1 MQKKSIIAIGA
12 VIGLIIFSSI
22 FISRQT
28 PRPLDTLVVG
38 MMSGW
43 APFMTINNY
52 GDYVGF
58 DVDIA
63 KALATRMGK
72 KLIIKDMGSL
82 ASLFVSLEQKKIDM
96 AFSGLDI
103 TQSRLAKLAMV
114 PYTGEAVK
122 SFSLLFWHKVPS
134 TITKIEDFKNV
145 PDAVIC
151 AEPGS
156 AQEKYLN
163 QFSFIT
169 KKPLAAVS
177 DMILDLRYGKSLAA
191 ILEPQVARSLQK
203 KESAIQILS
212 VPLPKEFVVYGM
224 GVALKKDN
232 TELITAITTT
242 MQELKND
249 GSLKKLEQ
257 QWGLEK

>member
-1 MQKKSIIAIGA
+1 M
-12 VIGLIIFSSI
+12 
-22 FISRQT
+22 SRQT
-28 PRPLDTLVVG
+28 QRPTDTLVVG

-43 APFMTINNY
+43 APFMTINNS

-58 DVDIA
+58 DVDTA
-63 KALATRMGK
+63 QALATRMGK

-82 ASLFVSLEQKKIDM
+82 ASLFVGLEQNKIDM

-103 TQSRLAKLAMV
+103 TQSRLAKLAMI

-122 SFSLLFWHKVPS
+122 SFSLLFWDKIPA
-134 TITKIEDFKNV
+134 TIRSVEDFKNF
-145 PDAVIC
+145 PDAVVC

-177 DMILDLRYGKSLAA
+177 DMMLDLRYGKSLAA

-212 VPLPKEFVVYGM
+212 VPLPEEFVVYGM
-224 GVALKKDN
+224 GIALKKDN
-232 TELITAITTT
+232 AQLISTVAAAI
-242 MQELKND
+242 QELKND

-257 QWGLEK
+257 QWGLGE